1 MIGTTETVDITLQEL
16 FQSKYRPLRLRGRS
30 QNTIRLYGCTLRS
43 FSKWL
48 RTEARLSDL
57 TDLTVSGFLEQRC
70 VECSPYTAEKER
82 TQLLCLWR
90 FACDL
95 RLIDDRPM
103 VPQAPLPDVVPK
115 AWSIEEMQSLYRAAR
130 YTREPVGDVPGRIF
144 WPALI
149 SVLWETAE
157 RIGAV
162 METEKTDFDGKYLL
176 CRAEVRKGGK
186 TARFYKLTEPTIE
199 LIMAIDGRD
208 KIFPWPYSKN
218 SMFRKFGDVVARA
231 GLGVGWGK
239 NGARGLKFHQIRRSA
254 ASHYAASGGDPV
266 HLLDHSSPRITKKWY
281 LDRRLV
287 DSHMRP
293 SEVLPALE
301 E

>member
-1 MIGTTETVDITLQEL
+1 MINTIDAVDVTLQEL
-16 FQSKYRPLRLRGRS
+16 FEKRYRPLRLRGRS
-30 QNTIRLYGCTLRS
+30 QNTVRLYGCTIRS

-48 RTEARLSDL
+48 RSEARLSDL
-57 TDLTVSGFLEQRC
+57 TDLTVSSFLEQRC
-70 VECSPYTAEKER
+70 MDCSPYTAEKER

-95 RLIDDRPM
+95 NLIQDRPM
-103 VPQAPLPDVVPK
+103 VQQAPLPDIVPK
-115 AWSIEEMQSLYRAAR
+115 AWSMEEMKSLFRAAR
-130 YTREPVGDVPGRIF
+130 YTREKVGDVPGRIF

-162 METEKTDFDGKYLL
+162 MNTVPTDLSPPFLL

-186 TARFYKLTEPTIE
+186 TARFYKLSDPTVELVKLIE
-199 LIMAIDGRD
+199 GKD
-208 KIFPWPYSKN
+208 KLFPWPYSEN

-254 ASHYAASGGDPV
+254 ASHYAAKGGDATN
-266 HLLDHSSPRITKKWY
+266 LLDHSSPRITKKWY
-281 LDRRLV
+281 LDQRMIDER
-287 DSHMRP
+287 MRP
-293 SEVLPALE
+293 SEVLPSLE
-301 E
+301 